1 MQISNKTP
9 PEPTVQVKDMTP
21 GDVFRSVEYPGEFFI
36 RIPSASVAGITKP
49 VTAVQLSTGH
59 LFRLEINMAV
69 IPVPT
74 AILRFDGDTE

>member
-9 PEPTVQVKDMTP
+9 PEPTVQVKDMAL
-21 GDVFRSVEYPGEFFI
+21 GGVFRSVEYPGEFFI
-36 RIPSASVAGITKP
+36 RIPSASVDSIAKP
-49 VTAVQLSTGH
+49 VTAVQLRTGH
-59 LFRLEINMAV
+59 LFRLEIDMAV